1 MIDESWLVPTVI
13 VGASGLALQGL
24 KAAWDLY
31 FAIVNQK
38 RARNTLQ
45 LQEINALVNLIDGL
59 PLDDARKAARKA
71 EIIRS
76 IKEGKALAA
85 VHAIVDKAMRDM

>member
-1 MIDESWLVPTVI
+1 VI

-31 FAIVNQK
+31 FAVMNHK
-38 RARNTLQ
+38 RARTTLQ
-45 LQEINALVNLIDGL
+45 LQEINALVHLIDGL
-59 PLDDARKAARKA
+59 PLDNARKAARKA

-76 IKEGKALAA
+76 IKKGDALAM
-85 VHAIVDKAMRDM
+85 VHATVEKAVQDV